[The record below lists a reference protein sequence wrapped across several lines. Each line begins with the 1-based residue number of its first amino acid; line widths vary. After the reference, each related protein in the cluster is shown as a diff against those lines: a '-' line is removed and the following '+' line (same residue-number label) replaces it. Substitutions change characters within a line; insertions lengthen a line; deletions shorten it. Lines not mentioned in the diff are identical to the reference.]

1 MDVAL
6 IAAELERAFR
16 ENPAASPDGEDIL
29 SEGILARTHYF
40 RSLTITVG
48 KIKEMEENGY
58 FMKDEAHAH
67 GAETVP
73 EPNDNKATLY
83 KFFFITSL
91 RMPPH
96 PVVANILLHF

>member
-1 MDVAL
+1 
-6 IAAELERAFR
+6 
-16 ENPAASPDGEDIL
+16 
-29 SEGILARTHYF
+29 
-40 RSLTITVG
+40 
-48 KIKEMEENGY
+48 
-58 FMKDEAHAH
+58 MKDEANAH

-96 PVVANILLHF
+96 PAVANILLHF